1 MFSVIIPASIDSIFF
16 DTIYDL
22 GVTSFHSSVQWDVV
36 KCLLIYRGQSFPF
49 IFLYFLVKVLI
60 QNASFPLF
68 DFHESRFVERFI
80 SMPLYFLNFT
90 VDAN

>member
-36 KCLLIYRGQSFPF
+36 KCLLILLRSKFCLYFSVFPGQSFGFKMQVFPF
-49 IFLYFLVKVLI
+49 LTSMKVD
-60 QNASFPLF
+60 S
-68 DFHESRFVERFI
+68 
-80 SMPLYFLNFT
+80 
-90 VDAN
+90 